1 MRLLLLALIV
11 ASFHG
16 CAPATHASSPAPAPA
31 PAPARADPIIT
42 DPDNYKMILEN
53 DRVRVLRYHDVPGT
67 KTHLHH
73 HPASM
78 LYALSTFK
86 RRLTFGNGKTQAREV
101 REGDVLWLPAQDH
114 LGENIGTTPTEVLLV
129 EVKASTPPP

>member
-1 MRLLLLALIV
+1 MRRPLIALIV
-11 ASFHG
+11 TSFYG
-16 CAPATHASSPAPAPA
+16 CAPATHALSPAPAPA
-31 PAPARADPIIT
+31 PAPADPIVT
-42 DPDNYKMILEN
+42 DPDHYKMILEN
-53 DRVRVLRYHDVPGT
+53 DRVRVLRYPDVPGA

-86 RRLTFGNGKTQAREV
+86 RRLTFGNGKTQEREV

-114 LGENIGTTPTEVLLV
+114 MGENIGTTRTEALLV
-129 EVKASTPPP
+129 EIKASTPSPR